1 MEKKPADFKKLLL
14 EILKERGL
22 PENVKLI
29 RGVSRGPDE
38 EIVEEYWVFKPFVK
52 VVIVKNLSTQEITY
66 KIFEPSL
73 NEEEFKILEE
83 IYTTMKD
90 LLILRNIGVAIEEKE
105 KVLVEAYDNILRD
118 LGIELTPELYMKYLY
133 YLSREFI
140 GLGPIEPLMA
150 DPEIEDIHCDGYD
163 IPVFIYHRK
172 YANIRTA
179 LSFDSSILD
188 KYVISIVQRTGKHI
202 SYGNPVID
210 ANLADGSRL
219 QATFGTE
226 ITPKGSSFTIR
237 KFSPDPYT
245 PVDLITFGTYSPIE
259 LAYLWLC
266 VEHKLS
272 IMVVGETASGKT
284 TTLNAVMMF
293 LPPDAKVISIED
305 TREIQLHHENWLAE
319 VTREQI
325 GFEAEE
331 GQITMYDLLKASMR
345 QRPDYIIVGEVRGEE
360 AQVLFQAIST
370 GHACYSTLHA
380 GDVNQVIYR
389 LENEPL
395 AVPRSMIQLLDV
407 ICVQTQYRKDGFRL
421 RRCREINEI
430 LGVDLST
437 KDLLVNKIF
446 EWNPKEDAHL
456 QVYTPGKLE
465 KISSLSGI
473 PVEDLSFEL
482 EKRAKLLEYMV
493 ENRIRGFVDVTSII
507 RTYYRN
513 PGMSGMEIIEYAM
526 EEAGSS

>member
-1 MEKKPADFKKLLL
+1 MEKGSIDFKKLLL
-14 EILKERGL
+14 EILKEKDL
-22 PENVKLI
+22 SEDVKLI
-29 RGVSRGPDE
+29 GNIRSGSDE
-38 EIVEEYWVFKPFVK
+38 EIIEEYWVFRPFIK
-52 VVIVKNLSTQEITY
+52 IVIAKNELTQEIIY
-66 KIFEPSL
+66 KAYEPSL
-73 NEEEFKILEE
+73 SEDEYRILEE
-83 IYTTMKD
+83 IHTTLKD
-90 LLILRNIGVAIEEKE
+90 LLVLRNIGVAIEEKE
-105 KVLVEAYDNILRD
+105 KILIEAYESILKD
-118 LGIELTPELYMKYLY
+118 LGLEITPELYMKYLY

-150 DPEIEDIHCDGYD
+150 DPNIEDIHCDGYN
-163 IPVFIYHRK
+163 IPVFIYHKK
-172 YANIRTA
+172 YANIKTN
-179 LSFDSSILD
+179 LVFDATTLD
-188 KYVISIVQRTGKHI
+188 KYVISLVQRTGKHI
-202 SYGNPVID
+202 SYGNPIVD
-210 ANLADGSRL
+210 ATFADGSRL

-237 KFSPDPYT
+237 KFSADPFT
-245 PVDLITFGTYSPIE
+245 PVDLIMLGTYSPLE

-272 IMVVGETASGKT
+272 IMIVGETASGKT
-284 TTLNAVMMF
+284 TTLNAIMMF

-319 VTREQI
+319 ITREQI

-331 GQITMYDLLKASMR
+331 GKITMYDLLKASMR

-395 AVPRSMIQLLDV
+395 DVPRSMIQLLDV
-407 ICVQTQYRKDGFRL
+407 ICVQSQYRKDGFRL

-430 LGVDLST
+430 LGVDLAS

-446 EWNPKEDAHL
+446 EWNPREDTHV

-465 KISSLSGI
+465 KISNMSGI
-473 PVEDLSFEL
+473 PVEELAFEL

-493 ENRIRGFVDVTSII
+493 EHKIRGYIDVTNII
-507 RTYYRN
+507 RSYYRN
-513 PGMSGMEIIEYAM
+513 PRKSGREIIEYAM
-526 EEAGSS
+526 EEVRSS